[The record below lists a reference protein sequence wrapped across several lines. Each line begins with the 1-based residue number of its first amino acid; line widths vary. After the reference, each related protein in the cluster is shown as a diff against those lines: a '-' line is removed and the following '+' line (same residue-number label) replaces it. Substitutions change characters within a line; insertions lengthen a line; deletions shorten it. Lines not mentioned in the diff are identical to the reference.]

1 MFINT
6 KAPVEGKNQTLNDS
20 FQRRQNVMENQLTI
34 MLLLVT
40 TLFLILM
47 TPVYIRGLYLLFAT
61 FDTAFGYA
69 NLKLLFQVSH
79 KLYNTNSGINFFLY
93 CVSGGKFRSHLREM
107 LCCPG
112 GTEGLPTKVRGNIL
126 ILVKFCYTET

>member
-1 MFINT
+1 MNSVIVHQVGKSHQMFTNT
-6 KAPVEGKNQTLNDS
+6 KVPVEGKNQTLNDS
-20 FQRRQNVMENQLTI
+20 SQRRQNAMESVENQLTI

-79 KLYNTNSGINFFLY
+79 NCTIQI
-93 CVSGGKFRSHLREM
+93 V
-107 LCCPG
+107 
-112 GTEGLPTKVRGNIL
+112 V
-126 ILVKFCYTET
+126 